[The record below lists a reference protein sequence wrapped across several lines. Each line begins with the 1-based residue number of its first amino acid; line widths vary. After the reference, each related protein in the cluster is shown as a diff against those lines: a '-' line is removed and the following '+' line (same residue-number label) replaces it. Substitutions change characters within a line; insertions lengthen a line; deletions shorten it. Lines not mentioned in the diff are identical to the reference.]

1 MLRQEI
7 EIARLNNN
15 ITKMKINK
23 RKMTDEYWGGRGI
36 KEIFQKEMKEVVRGT
51 PTHFEGFQYFKVDT

>member
-1 MLRQEI
+1 
-7 EIARLNNN
+7 
-15 ITKMKINK
+15 MKINK

-51 PTHFEGFQYFKVDT
+51 PPTLKDFNISKLINEIFQYFKVDT